1 MATWIN
7 FADIRA
13 RVSLEDVLL
22 RFYGIDTLRRT
33 GTKLVGPCPVHG
45 GDNTRAFHADTSK
58 NVWHCFTRCGRGGNA
73 LDLVAA
79 KEGIGVRDA
88 ALKLQAFLDGR
99 VAGEVPHQEAQVS
112 RAPARATVPA
122 PAGAP
127 RREPRPAPAPAA
139 PRPAP
144 TPPRA
149 SVAPA
154 RNPPLSVSLTL
165 RPHPHLS
172 ERGLSDETIQTFGLG
187 YATSGIM
194 RGTIAIPIHDEDGTL
209 VAFAGRRLKPAD
221 IMDHGKYKLPKGFRK
236 ELVLFNYHR
245 AKAHAEGLGLILVEG
260 FFSTMLLTERG
271 FPNTVAG
278 LGIEVSDHQVELLAR
293 ASSVTVLFDG
303 DEAGRQ
309 GAKSAREKLAPRV
322 ETHLVELP
330 EGMEPEDLPVRAL
343 RWALNG
349 VKALKLERLA
359 FRFLPPPTA

>member
-144 TPPRA
+144 RSERLIAPRCP
-149 SVAPA
+149 APA
-154 RNPPLSVSLTL
+154 AAAP
-165 RPHPHLS
+165 
-172 ERGLSDETIQTFGLG
+172 
-187 YATSGIM
+187 
-194 RGTIAIPIHDEDGTL
+194 
-209 VAFAGRRLKPAD
+209 VA
-221 IMDHGKYKLPKGFRK
+221 
-236 ELVLFNYHR
+236 
-245 AKAHAEGLGLILVEG
+245 
-260 FFSTMLLTERG
+260 
-271 FPNTVAG
+271 
-278 LGIEVSDHQVELLAR
+278 
-293 ASSVTVLFDG
+293 
-303 DEAGRQ
+303 
-309 GAKSAREKLAPRV
+309 
-322 ETHLVELP
+322 
-330 EGMEPEDLPVRAL
+330 VRS
-343 RWALNG
+343 R
-349 VKALKLERLA
+349 
-359 FRFLPPPTA
+359 